1 MEDTILRTSFL
12 GYKKEDVLNCVDKLN
27 LLVLAYETGN
37 ISKEYAEKIIDTIML
52 INMHTAFNG
61 FNKNDTDKY
70 LSELISIIT
79 GREYKP
85 DYIKMAKQ
93 FFKDTWK
100 VLLAIFIVT
109 ASLLYA
115 LIFDGSEMPFV
126 VSFMASI
133 IILTLKAVKS
143 WANTIK
149 DYINLKKSGSIPD
162 KDKKEISIGKFM
174 VQTAILAFAVWFLV
188 ELIYAISGGYI

>member
-1 MEDTILRTSFL
+1 
-12 GYKKEDVLNCVDKLN
+12 
-27 LLVLAYETGN
+27 
-37 ISKEYAEKIIDTIML
+37 
-52 INMHTAFNG
+52 
-61 FNKNDTDKY
+61 
-70 LSELISIIT
+70 
-79 GREYKP
+79 
-85 DYIKMAKQ
+85 
-93 FFKDTWK
+93 
-100 VLLAIFIVT
+100 LAIFIVT

-149 DYINLKKSGSIPD
+149 DFINLKKTNSIPD
-162 KDKKEISIGKFM
+162 KDKKEISRGKFM